1 MEQELINL
9 LQERAGLDPDKA
21 TQVVNV
27 ILGFIKQNPEQLTG
41 LLGGGGL
48 EGAAEG
54 LGKLF
59 GR

>member
-1 MEQELINL
+1 MEQELMNL
-9 LQERAGLDPDKA
+9 LQEKAGLDPAKA

-27 ILGFIKQNPEQLTG
+27 IVNFIKENPEKLTG

-48 EGAAEG
+48 AAAEEG